1 MRLYPHKRREA
12 ILEYRDCTTHAGQ
25 GVFSSL
31 SVWKMESQQSSV
43 EKYGEIMLVRMM
55 TAVLFAVAAP
65 AMAAAQP
72 AASPRIA
79 FTYADLADLALPAS
93 VAAQV
98 RIKQAAALKGAQA
111 AGVPAGTTR
120 YYIEAEVVSLIR
132 STTPLP
138 ALVNYLADLP
148 NAADGAP
155 KFKSKSEYLVLG
167 SPVAGRPGTLRLV
180 DRDAHIPWSPE
191 VGERIRALLK
201 EAAVA
206 DAAPRITGIGKAF
219 YSPGSLPGESETQLF
234 LLTSDGQPIS
244 VSVLRR
250 PGQAPRW
257 AVALGEIVDE
267 AAAPPAPDSLLWYR
281 LACTLPPSLP
291 SQSYADADETS
302 AAAIRADYA
311 VMMQGLG
318 NCVRNRRQ

>member
-1 MRLYPHKRREA
+1 
-12 ILEYRDCTTHAGQ
+12 
-25 GVFSSL
+25 
-31 SVWKMESQQSSV
+31 
-43 EKYGEIMLVRMM
+43 MLVRMM
-55 TAVLFAVAAP
+55 MVALVPLAAAAVAAAP
-65 AMAAAQP
+65 QP
-72 AASPRIA
+72 AASPRIT

-98 RIKQAAALKGAQA
+98 RIKQATALKGDQA
-111 AGVPAGTTR
+111 AGVPPGTTR

-132 STTPLP
+132 SGTPLP

-148 NAADGAP
+148 NAADGTP
-155 KFKSKSEYLVLG
+155 KFRSKSEYLVLAA
-167 SPVAGRPGTLRLV
+167 PVAGRPGTLRLV
-180 DRDAHIPWSPE
+180 NRDAHIPWSPE
-191 VGERIRALLK
+191 VGERIRTLLK
-201 EAAVA
+201 EAA
-206 DAAPRITGIGKAF
+206 APGAPPRVTGVGKAF